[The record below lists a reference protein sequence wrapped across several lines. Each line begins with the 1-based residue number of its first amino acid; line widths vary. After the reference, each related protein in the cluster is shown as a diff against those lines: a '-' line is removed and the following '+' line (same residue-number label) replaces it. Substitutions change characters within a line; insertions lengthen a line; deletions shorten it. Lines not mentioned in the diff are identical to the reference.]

1 MYLNAAF
8 DSKTHDAPS
17 NDQTILEN
25 MEMWS

>member
-8 DSKTHDAPS
+8 NSKTHDAPS
-17 NDQTILEN
+17 NDQTILDN